1 MQIAILE
8 VENSKMYRSKFS
20 VSEFLIMHNFPTLS
34 SYLSF
39 KQFLVFM
46 IIFSATYH
54 TLLFLRILIWTQAKS
69 DYVSAGAKMSATSDW
84 FNVCFARSGFTQ
96 SVSALAGN
104 YSL

>member
-1 MQIAILE
+1 
-8 VENSKMYRSKFS
+8 MYNFS
-20 VSEFLIMHNFPTLS
+20 NLS

-54 TLLFLRILIWTQAKS
+54 FYHTLLFLRILIWTQAKS
-69 DYVSAGAKMSATSDW
+69 DCVFAGAKMSATSDW
-84 FNVCFARSGFTQ
+84 FNVCFAKSGFTQ

-104 YSL
+104 YSNNKEKV